1 MKRFAVIGNPIEHS
15 LSPNLHNWL
24 FNHLN
29 IPAKYEKI
37 RVYKNTLKATVQR
50 IGNGELDG
58 INVTI
63 PHKEKIMEYLDEINP
78 RAKAIGAVNCVMR
91 SKSKLIGNNTDW
103 LGFSKAM
110 ELNNIQ
116 LSGNEVIVLGAG
128 GSSKSI
134 LFALKLMGVSKIKLL
149 NRTIEKAKALEDKI
163 ITAYSPSDAIQVIK
177 NNSIIINTTS
187 VGMQNAQFPLDPG
200 MLHENQVLID
210 VIYTP
215 LDTAILKFGNKIGA
229 KTLNGLDMFIY
240 QALASMDL
248 WFGEDISMQV
258 NFPHLKT
265 YLENKLCLQ

>member
-134 LFALKLMGVSKIKLL
+134 LFA
-149 NRTIEKAKALEDKI
+149 
-163 ITAYSPSDAIQVIK
+163 
-177 NNSIIINTTS
+177 
-187 VGMQNAQFPLDPG
+187 
-200 MLHENQVLID
+200 
-210 VIYTP
+210 
-215 LDTAILKFGNKIGA
+215 
-229 KTLNGLDMFIY
+229 
-240 QALASMDL
+240 
-248 WFGEDISMQV
+248 
-258 NFPHLKT
+258 
-265 YLENKLCLQ
+265 